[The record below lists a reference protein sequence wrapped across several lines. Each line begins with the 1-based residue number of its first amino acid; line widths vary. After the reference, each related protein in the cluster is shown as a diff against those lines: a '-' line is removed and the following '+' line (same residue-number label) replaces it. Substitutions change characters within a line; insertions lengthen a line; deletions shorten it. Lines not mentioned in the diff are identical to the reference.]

1 MVGVPCLAECLFAAR
16 LLKFSWAGMRDAFL
30 LTPLS
35 ATLLYTVLLQALQAA
50 SGSTR
55 QTCEQS
61 LSPIFT
67 AHLILLQRAMHRG
80 KLSTCIRARRPI
92 DAFGT
97 AFPWVTRSTCCGC
110 TCARCSMLST
120 ASLWRNRIP
129 HTTTRKKPLLLT
141 EIMANGSLPKELAGV
156 SISVHAVEY
165 QKHKHRFCS
174 SGGPPVRCF
183 ENFQRFMLVEALLQV
198 AGPNDLALFGDV
210 DEIARPSVVSMLA
223 WCYPFDGRL
232 DWHAPYY
239 ILRLTLLKF
248 GLHCDHGNTF
258 VLGTRAFS
266 VAALRTDYG
275 NYKTATPQRLSQ
287 MSFAFSHT
295 RLQKHMPVIPEAGWH
310 LTSLGEPWELERK
323 MATWL
328 HANIFVD
335 PRSRDLRRIER
346 CQRYCL
352 ELAPTRGQ
360 TDWPPCTSRDDPK
373 STHLPGRV
381 ITRLRDADLPAPLI
395 HERSRYPSS
404 WYRYV
409 AD

>member
-1 MVGVPCLAECLFAAR
+1 
-16 LLKFSWAGMRDAFL
+16 MRDAFL

-67 AHLILLQRAMHRG
+67 AHPNFAPARNASRQALNVHTQRKTTDRRVWDCIPLGYEIDMLWLHMRTLQHVVDG
-80 KLSTCIRARRPI
+80 FIVTES
-92 DAFGT
+92 DT
-97 AFPWVTRSTCCGC
+97 A
-110 TCARCSMLST
+110 
-120 ASLWRNRIP
+120 

-210 DEIARPSVVSMLA
+210 DEIARPSAVSMLA

-258 VLGTRAFS
+258 IQGTRAFS
-266 VAALRTDYG
+266 VAALKTDYG
-275 NYKTATPQRLSQ
+275 NYKTATPQQLSQ
-287 MSFAFSHT
+287 MNFAFSHT
-295 RLQKHMPVIPEAGWH
+295 RLQRHMPVIPSAGWH

-335 PRSRDLRRIER
+335 PRSRDLHRIER
-346 CQRYCL
+346 CQHYCL

-381 ITRLRDADLPAPLI
+381 ITRLRDTDLPAPLI

-404 WYRYV
+404 WYRYL

>member
-1 MVGVPCLAECLFAAR
+1 MNR
-16 LLKFSWAGMRDAFL
+16 
-30 LTPLS
+30 
-35 ATLLYTVLLQALQAA
+35 A
-50 SGSTR
+50 SR
-55 QTCEQS
+55 QSSQRT
-61 LSPIFT
+61 
-67 AHLILLQRAMHRG
+67 LILLQPTHRR

-97 AFPWVTRSTCCGC
+97 AFLSYEIDMLLHMRTLQHVVDGFIVTESDT
-110 TCARCSMLST
+110 T
-120 ASLWRNRIP
+120 
-129 HTTTRKKPLLLT
+129 HTTTRR
-141 EIMANGSLPKELAGV
+141 SLCSSRRSWPMEAFQRSYV

-258 VLGTRAFS
+258 IQGTRAFS
-266 VAALRTDYG
+266 VAALKTDYG

-295 RLQKHMPVIPEAGWH
+295 RLQGHMPVISAGWR
-310 LTSLGEPWELERK
+310 LFSLGEPWGSSAR
-323 MATWL
+323 W
-328 HANIFVD
+328 
-335 PRSRDLRRIER
+335 RRGSM
-346 CQRYCL
+346 
-352 ELAPTRGQ
+352 PTSL
-360 TDWPPCTSRDDPK
+360 W
-373 STHLPGRV
+373 
-381 ITRLRDADLPAPLI
+381 IPAP
-395 HERSRYPSS
+395 
-404 WYRYV
+404 
-409 AD
+409 